1 MQLSTFLAEIFPRTK
16 FCYVFYLQKQG
27 RTNIETKAATLAGN
41 YTLERMFHAV
51 QYAS

>member
-1 MQLSTFLAEIFPRTK
+1 MQLSTFLAEISPRAK

-27 RTNIETKAATLAGN
+27 RTNIETKAALAGN